1 MCVCPEGF
9 TGTGD
14 NCRGIAYEIM
24 IIAYEIMIPEVKNT
38 EHADI
43 ENL

>member
-24 IIAYEIMIPEVKNT
+24 TPEIKHT
-38 EHADI
+38 DHANI